1 MQRRRSCAESRS
13 ESNGSAASPLGC
25 VLSTRRKAHRRYIP
39 AVDLPSD
46 TTPSARDPRAP
57 AAALESRAGQPVGDR
72 FLAQL
77 ARMLHEA
84 GTPAQ
89 RLEGLVAACAE
100 RLGVTVSIFSLPT
113 WINISVDD
121 PRGDGGGMQRSVNF
135 RVDPGS
141 PKLALLEETHRVAD
155 RFISGELDAQGALS
169 ELERVQTQLWRPS
182 LAAAALGYALFS
194 CGAARFLG
202 GGAAEMAAAIPA
214 GLAVGLAIGFARGR
228 RERELL
234 SEFGGAMIAAV
245 MAALTVVLFARFGW
259 QTSLPIVSLAGL
271 VTLLPGLALA
281 TAVSELSTRN
291 LASGSARL
299 IGAATTLVVL
309 GMGVAIGERAI
320 HALGVVPP
328 EALRPVSRGAGVL
341 DLGTAI
347 AIAAIAVGLAI
358 AFHARP
364 RRMPIVLVSC
374 LVGWG
379 AAQLARAASGD
390 EFAPFFAAL
399 FIGIV
404 GSIYARL
411 RRRPTLAIV
420 LPGLALLLPGSIG
433 FHGVQGLLASDT
445 VDGIGTAVAALTA
458 AAAIAAGL
466 LVANA
471 LLPSPR
477 HV

>member
-1 MQRRRSCAESRS
+1 M
-13 ESNGSAASPLGC
+13 
-25 VLSTRRKAHRRYIP
+25 
-39 AVDLPSD
+39 
-46 TTPSARDPRAP
+46 
-57 AAALESRAGQPVGDR
+57 
-72 FLAQL
+72 
-77 ARMLHEA
+77 
-84 GTPAQ
+84 
-89 RLEGLVAACAE
+89 
-100 RLGVTVSIFSLPT
+100 
-113 WINISVDD
+113 
-121 PRGDGGGMQRSVNF
+121 NF
-135 RVDPGS
+135 RVDPGA

-155 RFISGELDAQGALS
+155 RFISGELDAAGALT
-169 ELERVQTQLWRPS
+169 ELERVRAERWRPN
-182 LAAAALGYALFS
+182 LAAASIGYALFS

-202 GGAAEMAAAIPA
+202 GGAAEMVASIPV
-214 GLAVGLAIGFARGR
+214 GLVVGLAIGFARGR

-234 SEFGGAMIAAV
+234 SEFGGSLIAAV
-245 MAALTVVLFARFGW
+245 MAAFIVVLFARIGW
-259 QTSLPIVSLAGL
+259 TTSLPIVSLAGL

-281 TAVSELSTRN
+281 TAMSELSTRN

-299 IGAATTLVVL
+299 IGATTTLVVL
-309 GMGVAIGERAI
+309 GMGVAIGERAVQ
-320 HALGVVPP
+320 AVGLVTP
-328 EALRPVSRGAGVL
+328 EVLRPVSRGAAVL
-341 DLGTAI
+341 DLSTAI

-364 RRMPIVLVSC
+364 RRFAIVLLSC
-374 LVGWG
+374 IVGWG
-379 AAQLARAASGD
+379 AAQVARLAAGD

-433 FHGVQGLLASDT
+433 FRGVQGLLASDP
-445 VDGIGTAVAALTA
+445 VGGLSTAVAALTA

>member
-1 MQRRRSCAESRS
+1 MVSPS
-13 ESNGSAASPLGC
+13 ESKGVVHLRSAPD
-25 VLSTRRKAHRRYIP
+25 
-39 AVDLPSD
+39 AVPV
-46 TTPSARDPRAP
+46 PG
-57 AAALESRAGQPVGDR
+57 AGNPVGDR

-89 RLEGLVAACAE
+89 RLEGLVSACAE

-121 PRGDGGGMQRSVNF
+121 PRAEAGGVQRSMNF
-135 RVDPGS
+135 RVDPGA

-155 RFISGELDAQGALS
+155 RFISGELDAAGALD
-169 ELERVQTQLWRPS
+169 ELERVRARLWRPN
-182 LAAAALGYALFS
+182 LAASSLGYALFS

-202 GGAAEMAAAIPA
+202 GGAAEMVAAIPV
-214 GLAVGLAIGFARGR
+214 GLVVGLAIGFARGR

-234 SEFGGAMIAAV
+234 SEFGGAMIASMV
-245 MAALTVVLFARFGW
+245 AAFVTLAFARVGW
-259 QTSLPIVSLAGL
+259 GASLPIVSLAGL

-281 TAVSELSTRN
+281 TAMSELSTRN

-309 GMGVAIGERAI
+309 GMGVAIGERSI
-320 HALGVVPP
+320 QALGLVPP
-328 EALRPVSRGAGVL
+328 EALRPVSRDAGVL
-341 DLGTAI
+341 DLGTAV

-364 RRMPIVLVSC
+364 RRLPVVLASC
-374 LVGWG
+374 VVGWG
-379 AAQLARAASGD
+379 AAQLARIAAGD

-404 GSIYARL
+404 GSVYARL

-433 FHGVQGLLASDT
+433 FRGVQGLLASDT
-445 VDGIGTAVAALTA
+445 VGGLNTAIGALTA

-477 HV
+477 HI